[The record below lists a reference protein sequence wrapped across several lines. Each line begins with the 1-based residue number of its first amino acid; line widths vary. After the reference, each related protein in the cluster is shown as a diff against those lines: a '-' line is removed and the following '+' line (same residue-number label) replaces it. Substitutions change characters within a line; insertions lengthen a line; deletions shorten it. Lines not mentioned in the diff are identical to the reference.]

1 MRYGAQS
8 ASNSPPQS
16 KSSVPPP
23 VTTPIHITAAVSW
36 LADMRG
42 FHAIGSWRY
51 VNLSPY
57 NIIG

>member
-1 MRYGAQS
+1 
-8 ASNSPPQS
+8 
-16 KSSVPPP
+16 

-42 FHAIGSWRY
+42 FHAIGGWRS

-57 NIIG
+57 NIVG